1 MRLTDDEV
9 RAALYVTSETVR
21 RRQLTGAPIPGWLRA
36 LHRTL
41 TGSVHGTESEAGQE
55 ESTPELIDTR
65 SAAEILG
72 VSERYTRRIA
82 TDLDGTRIGGRWCFN
97 RTTVTD
103 YATARKERP

>member
-1 MRLTDDEV
+1 MRLTDDES

-21 RRQLTGAPIPGWLRA
+21 RRQLTGVPIPAWLRA

-41 TGSVHGTESEAGQE
+41 SSSVHGPGSEAAQAG
-55 ESTPELIDTR
+55 SAPELIDTR

-82 TDLDGTRIGGRWCFN
+82 TDLDGTQIAGRWCFN
-97 RTTVTD
+97 RATVTD
-103 YATARKERP
+103 YAPARKERP